1 MNDSQLF
8 IKCCIIYAN
17 QELYFIATVPMQAF
31 EYSSSHVVCQ
41 LQVAERLHAVKQYTF
56 ILLHGYLLAPVN
68 LEELWSAARWQEC

>member
-1 MNDSQLF
+1 
-8 IKCCIIYAN
+8 
-17 QELYFIATVPMQAF
+17 MQAF

-56 ILLHGYLLAPVN
+56 IPLHGYLLAPVN